1 MNVIQTIKSGNTI
14 NVSINGR
21 FKRANFETAEE
32 ANKVFAEILRIRED
46 PTPANMALLSKL
58 LNEKTRYIALNS
70 TYGDFEIDNVDGKTY
85 LCGFNTPVPDT
96 LFEVI
101 KDYHE
106 NNFSLKP
113 IINFWKLLM
122 ANPDTRVR
130 ESLFGFITKH
140 DFVLTDNGY
149 MLVYKAVKLI
159 NGTATTPTTNTQSS
173 DLYEFVGKEYLK
185 IKKWKKSPAKFGVY
199 RKLDDNSLFT
209 VKLDETITYNS
220 NNEYKF
226 EGNLNDLHQNL
237 GVLSETTEI
246 KYTDKHSAT
255 MDIRLGVPVKF
266 ERKDCDS
273 DPANDCSYGLH
284 VGATK
289 YVEQF
294 ASNNDPILVCL
305 VNPMNV
311 IAVPNYDHSKMRVCE
326 YFPIALANFVNK
338 KIEIVEDKYFECDY
352 KSHEESVLEEMLA
365 KVKENQ
371 QPIQTRE
378 KVSAET
384 RNLDEIKAIIENR
397 LVDLKL

>member
-1 MNVIQTIKSGNTI
+1 MNVIETIKKGNTI
-14 NVSINGR
+14 NISINGS
-21 FKRANFETAEE
+21 FKQANFETEEE
-32 ANKVFAEILRIRED
+32 ANKIFGEILKIRSN
-46 PTPANMALLSKL
+46 PTPENMVLLRKL
-58 LNEKTRYIALNS
+58 LNEKTRFIALNS
-70 TYGDFEIDNVDGKTY
+70 SFGDFEIDNIDGKIY
-85 LCGFNTPVPDT
+85 LCGFNTPVPDA

-101 KDYHE
+101 KDYHK
-106 NNFSLKP
+106 NNFTLKP

-149 MLVYKAVKLI
+149 MLVYKAVKSLSD
-159 NGTATTPTTNTQSS
+159 NATKTTEQST
-173 DLYEFVGKEYLK
+173 DLYEFVGQEYLK

-199 RKLDDNSLFT
+199 RKLADSSLFT
-209 VKLDETITYNS
+209 VKLDETVTYNS
-220 NNEYKF
+220 NSEYKF

-246 KYTDKHSAT
+246 KYTDKHTST

-273 DPANDCSYGLH
+273 DPATECSYGLH
-284 VGATK
+284 VGSTK
-289 YVEQF
+289 YVEKF

-311 IAVPNYDHSKMRVCE
+311 IAVPNYDNTKMRVCE
-326 YFPIALANFVNK
+326 YFPIALANFVNR

-352 KSHEESVLEEMLA
+352 KSHEESVLLEMLA
-365 KVKENQ
+365 KIKENE
-371 QPIQTRE
+371 QPIKTRE
-378 KVSAET
+378 NICAET
-384 RNLDEIKAIIENR
+384 RNLDEVKKIIENR